1 MSMDSMGRKR
11 YLLALL
17 VAVAE
22 AGVIFGV
29 DGLLRGS
36 TTSALSGFAIA
47 LAFSAAGYG
56 TSMHTRAYAKSMF
69 PDARPPTSWVVT
81 FVGVGLLSLVVGAL
95 LVLDAPDGGI
105 AHAVWRA
112 LGGIWFLAISSALA
126 IGCYHLWREVP
137 RR

>member
-11 YLLALL
+11 YLLVLF

-29 DGLLRGS
+29 GGLLRSS
-36 TTSALSGFAIA
+36 TTSAWSGLAIA
-47 LAFSAAGYG
+47 SAFSAAAYG

-69 PDARPPTSWVVT
+69 PDARPPTSLVVT
-81 FVGVGLLSLVVGAL
+81 FVGVGILSLVVGAL

-112 LGGIWFLAISSALA
+112 FGGIWFLAISSALA
-126 IGCYHLWREVP
+126 IGCYHLWQDVP
-137 RR
+137 GR